1 MESEDQAESEE
12 NLRADT
18 FTMEEIRE
26 LIEDWIYHND
36 IRNLRDFLNEHKS
49 DIDVMSIDL

>member
-18 FTMEEIRE
+18 YTMEEIKA
-26 LIEDWIYHND
+26 LIEDWIYIND
-36 IRNLRDFLNEHKS
+36 IRSLRDFLNEHKS